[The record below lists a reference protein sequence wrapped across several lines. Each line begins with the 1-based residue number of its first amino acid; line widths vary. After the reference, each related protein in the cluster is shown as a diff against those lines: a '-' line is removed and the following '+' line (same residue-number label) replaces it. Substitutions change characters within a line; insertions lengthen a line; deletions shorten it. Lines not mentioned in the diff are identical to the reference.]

1 MHGQRWLPL
10 ERLLMGLVKA
20 GLATAQREVVIAG
33 GNPVQIIRI
42 RITAEGRRAIE
53 E

>member
-1 MHGQRWLPL
+1 MASAKRI
-10 ERLLMGLVKA
+10 LMGLVKA
-20 GLATAQREVVIAG
+20 GLATAEREVEIAS

-42 RITAEGRRAIE
+42 GIRITAGGRRAIE